1 MNVEEAITFA
11 RQDAANAS
19 DAYEAAAHARAAV
32 AAMPDKQRALR
43 HARAACAAALGPLRS
58 VAAWD
63 AATYW
68 DNVPEGFQAAHAA
81 AAVLWAA
88 LDDCAGARLHVDVA
102 TICAS
107 SARCS
112 GPARARRLAA
122 LRLVRGAGGS
132 SVAHVAPWS
141 HSNDV
146 ARPPQKKRRVV
157 EPLVDS
163 LEVVAARD
171 FGPCLAPKRIC
182 DALVDSTLWPSVAAL
197 VKGFE
202 DRHVPA
208 ERGQGADRRQ
218 EVVTLGA
225 LRDGVHC
232 DADAPYV
239 AQHRL
244 FDQIPPLRDGLGA
257 AFLGLAPRDA
267 VAAIWAGPGGTA
279 TPAHYDPVDNVVGQ
293 FCGSKRWRLWR
304 PSSGEPS
311 GAPDYDAVVAPGDAL
326 FVPRGWWHR
335 VDSLPCATGA
345 VSVSLWFDDES
356 GELPAF
362 SNR

>member
-1 MNVEEAITFA
+1 MADLHNLNNAIEGELRVL
-11 RQDAANAS
+11 RQLGD
-19 DAYEAAAHARAAV
+19 
-32 AAMPDKQRALR
+32 R
-43 HARAACAAALGPLRS
+43 HAAALGPLRS

-122 LRLVRGAGGS
+122 LRSVRGAGGS

-141 HSNDV
+141 HAGDV
-146 ARPPQKKRRVV
+146 ATPPQKKRRVV

-163 LEVVAARD
+163 MEVVAARN
-171 FGPCLAPKRIC
+171 FHAGPAPCRIC
-182 DALVDSTLWPSVAAL
+182 DALADSTLRPSVADL

-208 ERGQGADRRQ
+208 E
-218 EVVTLGA
+218 
-225 LRDGVHC
+225 
-232 DADAPYV
+232 
-239 AQHRL
+239 
-244 FDQIPPLRDGLGA
+244 
-257 AFLGLAPRDA
+257 
-267 VAAIWAGPGGTA
+267 
-279 TPAHYDPVDNVVGQ
+279 
-293 FCGSKRWRLWR
+293 
-304 PSSGEPS
+304 
-311 GAPDYDAVVAPGDAL
+311 
-326 FVPRGWWHR
+326 
-335 VDSLPCATGA
+335 
-345 VSVSLWFDDES
+345 
-356 GELPAF
+356 
-362 SNR
+362 

>member
-1 MNVEEAITFA
+1 MNADEAVAFA

-19 DAYEAAAHARAAV
+19 DAYEATAHARAAV

-141 HSNDV
+141 HSEDV
-146 ARPPQKKRRVV
+146 VRPPQKKRRVV

-163 LEVVAARD
+163 MDVVAARD
-171 FGPCLAPKRIC
+171 FCPGPSPRRIR
-182 DALVDSTLWPSVAAL
+182 DALCDSTLWPSVAAL

-202 DRHVPA
+202 DRHVP
-208 ERGQGADRRQ
+208 
-218 EVVTLGA
+218 VL
-225 LRDGVHC
+225 
-232 DADAPYV
+232 
-239 AQHRL
+239 
-244 FDQIPPLRDGLGA
+244 
-257 AFLGLAPRDA
+257 
-267 VAAIWAGPGGTA
+267 
-279 TPAHYDPVDNVVGQ
+279 
-293 FCGSKRWRLWR
+293 K
-304 PSSGEPS
+304 
-311 GAPDYDAVVAPGDAL
+311 
-326 FVPRGWWHR
+326 
-335 VDSLPCATGA
+335 SL
-345 VSVSLWFDDES
+345 D
-356 GELPAF
+356 
-362 SNR
+362 

>member
-1 MNVEEAITFA
+1 MREAEAKHIKIQASITAADTNGSQIQLPPHPTAVETAHRCTAWIERLYIGLPATSPRRQSQTARMNVDEAVAFA

-32 AAMPDKQRALR
+32 AAMPDKRALR

-122 LRLVRGAGGS
+122 LRSVRGAGGS

-141 HSNDV
+141 HASDV
-146 ARPPQKKRRVV
+146 VRPPQKKRRVV

-163 LEVVAARD
+163 MEVVAARA
-171 FGPCLAPKRIC
+171 FRPGLAPKRIC
-182 DALVDSTLWPSVAAL
+182 DALAIARC
-197 VKGFE
+197 G
-202 DRHVPA
+202 
-208 ERGQGADRRQ
+208 
-218 EVVTLGA
+218 
-225 LRDGVHC
+225 
-232 DADAPYV
+232 
-239 AQHRL
+239 
-244 FDQIPPLRDGLGA
+244 PP
-257 AFLGLAPRDA
+257 
-267 VAAIWAGPGGTA
+267 
-279 TPAHYDPVDNVVGQ
+279 
-293 FCGSKRWRLWR
+293 
-304 PSSGEPS
+304 
-311 GAPDYDAVVAPGDAL
+311 
-326 FVPRGWWHR
+326 
-335 VDSLPCATGA
+335 SLP
-345 VSVSLWFDDES
+345 
-356 GELPAF
+356 
-362 SNR
+362 

>member
-1 MNVEEAITFA
+1 MNVKEAITFA

-68 DNVPEGFQAAHAA
+68 DNVPEGFQAAHAS

-112 GPARARRLAA
+112 GPAREKRLAA
-122 LRLVRGAGGS
+122 LRSVRGAGGS

-141 HSNDV
+141 HSEDV
-146 ARPPQKKRRVV
+146 ATPPPQKRRRVV

-171 FGPCLAPKRIC
+171 FRPGLAPKRIR
-182 DALVDSTLWPSVAAL
+182 DALCDSTLWPSVAAL

-244 FDQIPPLRDGLGA
+244 FDQIPELRDGLGA
-257 AFLGLAPRDA
+257 AVLGLAPRDA

-304 PSSGEPS
+304 PSSGEPT
-311 GAPDYDAVVAPGDAL
+311 GTPDYDVVAAPGDAL

-345 VSVSLWFDDES
+345 VSVSLWFDES